1 MNRKPLDDVIEK
13 IGEHYKNDIGE
24 GSRFYVEVNIG
35 KQAEM
40 LGYQDIQQKYRD
52 TFAVVPLKQAVP
64 GMKVRIDGR
73 TFVNYAQFESGIAIP
88 GYVVKDTGLAHK
100 TFIPN
105 DSMILNCA

>member
-13 IGEHYKNDIGE
+13 IGETYREDISE

-35 KQAEM
+35 KQAEK
-40 LGYQDIQQKYRD
+40 LGHREIQQKYRD
-52 TFAVVPLKQAVP
+52 TFAVVPLKQSVP

-88 GYVVKDTGLAHK
+88 GYVVKDTGLAFK
-100 TFIPN
+100 TFVPN